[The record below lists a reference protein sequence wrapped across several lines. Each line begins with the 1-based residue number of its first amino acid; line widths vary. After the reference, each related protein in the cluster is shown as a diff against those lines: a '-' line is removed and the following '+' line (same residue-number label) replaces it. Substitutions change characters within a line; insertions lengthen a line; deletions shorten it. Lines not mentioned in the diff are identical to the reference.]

1 MKKTKKVLA
10 LTLLLSLPVNAMGF
24 AGNDNEAISY
34 AASTLDFGIN
44 TDSFESKAL
53 TYNLKQDE
61 ANKMASLKARNK
73 IRSEMWD
80 RNVPYCYDETTN
92 KNNTKLRDYLKSV
105 GINSKTE
112 YLNQT
117 KWSTGLEKIAIQ
129 RIYEVSTT
137 GLSHLRPNGSD
148 CYTASLPGGVR
159 TYAEILANNTDT
171 LTPERAFNQWAYSP
185 RNNYG
190 GKSEYDML
198 LESNGVY
205 SNGNAHLHLILDP
218 EYDHMG
224 LSIINASGINYVTV
238 EFGYADQTGNKATGL
253 VGDYTINFGKK
264 ANNKGNKASLDEIKE
279 RLRQAIDY
287 NKTQVNSA
295 KFLLENAP
303 KTVAKVKDKLESQ
316 IKKAEEII
324 EKSEK
329 ALARD

>member
-1 MKKTKKVLA
+1 MKNTKKVLA
-10 LTLLLSLPVNAMGF
+10 LALLLSLSANAVGF
-24 AGNDNEAISY
+24 LGNDNNAISY
-34 AASTLDFGIN
+34 AASTIDFGIKTEN
-44 TDSFESKAL
+44 FESKSL

-80 RNVPYCYDETTN
+80 RNVPYTYDEISN
-92 KNNTKLRDYLKSV
+92 NNNTKLRDYLKSV

-117 KWSTGLEKIAIQ
+117 KWSTGLEKIAIH
-129 RIYEVSTT
+129 RIYEVTTT
-137 GLSHLRPNGSD
+137 GLSHLRPDGSD
-148 CYTASLPGGVR
+148 CYTASLPEGVR
-159 TYAEILANNTDT
+159 TFAEILANNTDT

-185 RNNYG
+185 RAGYG
-190 GKSEYDML
+190 NKSEYDLL

-205 SNGNAHLHLILDP
+205 NNGNAHLHLILDP
-218 EYDHMG
+218 EYDHMA
-224 LSIINASGINYVTV
+224 LSIVSTSNMNYVAV
-238 EFGYADQTGNKATGL
+238 EFGYANQTGNKATGL
-253 VGDYTINFGKK
+253 VGDYTMNFGKK
-264 ANNKGNKASLDEIKE
+264 ANNKNNKANLEEIKE
-279 RLRQAIDY
+279 KLRQAVEY

-303 KTVAKVKDKLESQ
+303 KTVAKVKDKLLTQ

-329 ALARD
+329 ALSRY